1 MASAATMPKK
11 SAHFAFLIAV
21 RQPDGADHIYAILAR
36 SVDEAIRVAAAQ
48 EPEGPAP
55 RHVGSLGSH
64 TVKRIKLE
72 IGEARI
78 I

>member
-1 MASAATMPKK
+1 MASAETMPRKP
-11 SAHFAFLIAV
+11 AHFAFLIAI
-21 RQPDGADHIYAILAR
+21 RQSDGSDHVYAILAH
-36 SVDEAIRVAAAQ
+36 SVDEAVRIAAAQ